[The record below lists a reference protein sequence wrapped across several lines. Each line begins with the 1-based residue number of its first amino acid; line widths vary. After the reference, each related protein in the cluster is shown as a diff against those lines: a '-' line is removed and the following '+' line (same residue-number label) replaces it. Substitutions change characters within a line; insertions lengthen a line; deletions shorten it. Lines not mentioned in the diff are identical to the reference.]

1 MPQQTTV
8 GVVLFLSGRDAGGIS
23 GGAVKKNMA
32 LMGESKEKTLGL
44 KGRPPK
50 NSFKF
55 CSDGICNNAN

>member
-8 GVVLFLSGRDAGGIS
+8 GVVLFLSGRGAGGIS
-23 GGAVKKNMA
+23 GGGPVKKNMG

-50 NSFKF
+50 KF
-55 CSDGICNNAN
+55 LQILQ